1 MKLVLSGGGTGGH
14 VYPALAVAQEWLRQS
29 PENQILYIGTEK
41 GLENA
46 IVKKAGLP
54 FETIEVQGFKRS
66 LSLYNLQTI
75 QRFVQGVRDAKRLLR
90 SFRPDVVL
98 GTGGYVAGPVL
109 YAAHRLKIPIAI
121 HEQNVVPGLTNRF
134 LSRYADLIAL
144 SFAETERHFR
154 KSANLL
160 LTGNPR
166 ASEVVQADPR
176 KGWASLSLPPGT
188 RLVLVVGGSR
198 GAKAINET
206 FLAMIPQL
214 AALPDVHFVY
224 VTGEVHYETI
234 RRQAEQQLSLNP
246 SVRKKLTILPFL
258 DNMPEVLAAAILVV
272 SRAGAT
278 MLSEITALGLP
289 SILIPSPYVTN
300 NHQEKNARWLTDAG
314 ASVMIREK
322 DLSAQLLFE
331 ELAGLLHHPER
342 LQAMG
347 RSAKKLGHP
356 DACQK
361 LCRALIEIARR

>member
-14 VYPALAVAQEWLRQS
+14 VYPALAVARQWLRLS

-41 GLENA
+41 GLERT
-46 IVKKAGLP
+46 IVTKAGFP
-54 FETIEVQGFKRS
+54 FEKIEVQGFKRS

-90 SFRPDVVL
+90 SFQPDAVL

-121 HEQNVVPGLTNRF
+121 HEQNVIPGLTNRF

-144 SFAETERHFR
+144 SFPDTEKYFR
-154 KSANLL
+154 ASKNIL

-166 ASEVVQADPR
+166 ASEVVQADPG
-176 KGWASLSLPPGT
+176 KGWAAVSQPPGT
-188 RLVLVVGGSR
+188 KMVLVVGGSR
-198 GAKAINET
+198 GAEAINEA

-214 AALPDVHFVY
+214 EALPDIHFVY
-224 VTGEVHYETI
+224 VTGQVHYERI
-234 RRQAEQQLSLNP
+234 CRKAEQQLSLHP
-246 SVRKKLTILPFL
+246 SIRKQLTILPFL
-258 DNMPEVLAAAILVV
+258 DEMPEVLAASTLVV

-278 MLSEITALGLP
+278 MLSEVTALGLP

-300 NHQEKNARWLTDAG
+300 NHQEKNALWLTESG
-314 ASVMIREK
+314 AAVMIREHQ
-322 DLSAQLLFE
+322 LSAGRLFA
-331 ELAGLLHHPER
+331 ELER
-342 LQAMG
+342 LLKSPQCLQEMG
-347 RSAKKLGHP
+347 RSAKKMGQP

-361 LCRALIEIARR
+361 LCQALLGIVRR